1 MFNFTDVTEFI
12 LLGLTNHLE
21 LQLLF
26 FVVFLLMYIV
36 TPIGNIGMTIL
47 VIRISSKLSSPMY
60 FFLSHLSFADEL
72 SSVQ

>member
-60 FFLSHLSFADEL
+60 FFLSHLSFADVL